1 MEEQSIE
8 MQSMSSGEPIC
19 SICYKEEKGNL
30 FECKRCKEGNVCDEC
45 ILKLQELNQNDKCP
59 ICQKTTNDNNT
70 WYKDND
76 IELGNANQDNEP
88 ENGQEDNEPE
98 LNRLQR
104 LILMKCTTNDI
115 VLFSFLSLFT
125 IWIAFIVGTL
135 FKLLIKQ
142 CAWRCKDE
150 DISIT
155 IFTSICVGIIGIP
168 IITFGLISASLLFGI
183 MGEACF
189 NIINKCSN
197 IFERFNN
204 HHNISEILSRYCKK
218 AFIGLSI
225 GIIILFVSFGVGTLF
240 KKENNI

>member
-1 MEEQSIE
+1 
-8 MQSMSSGEPIC
+8 
-19 SICYKEEKGNL
+19 KGNL

-204 HHNISEILSRYCKK
+204 HHNISEI
-218 AFIGLSI
+218 
-225 GIIILFVSFGVGTLF
+225 
-240 KKENNI
+240 